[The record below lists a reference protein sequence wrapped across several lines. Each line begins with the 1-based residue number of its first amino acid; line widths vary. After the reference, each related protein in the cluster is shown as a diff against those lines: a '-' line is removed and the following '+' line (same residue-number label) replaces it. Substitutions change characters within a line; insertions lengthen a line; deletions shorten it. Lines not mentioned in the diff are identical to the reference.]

1 MRLGG
6 TSQRQIAVTL
16 HISRN
21 TVKKYWD
28 GDSVPWERKVYI
40 RETSVL
46 TEDIVAFVRSCLD
59 EDAQC
64 KSRKQHHIAKRI
76 YDRLVSE
83 CGFTGGETTVRR
95 RLKAAGFPYLKTME
109 EFDCSQLNDAVSP
122 LFLQE
127 LASSQFV

>member
-6 TSQRQIAVTL
+6 TSQRQIAATL

-40 RETSVL
+40 REASVL
-46 TEDIVAFVRSCLD
+46 TEDIVAFVRRCLD
-59 EDAQC
+59 EDAQR
-64 KSRKQHHIAKRI
+64 KSRKQHHNAKRI

-83 CGFTGGETTVRR
+83 
-95 RLKAAGFPYLKTME
+95 
-109 EFDCSQLNDAVSP
+109 
-122 LFLQE
+122 
-127 LASSQFV
+127 